1 MSATSNLVFFV
12 AGAATAGLAIYVSFV
27 RRYRQILFSR
37 ENDAKKLWQDL
48 QSLMEPVNV
57 RLKKEAGLPADMTN
71 KVWIEII
78 FEPAVHVYGQ
88 ALNCYHFY
96 QLEAA
101 MAMCRNALDSAI
113 YIGITNIRKKSVTS
127 HEYRE
132 VSPKLKGKLGNW
144 KHLERF
150 GLRFEL
156 VDEQTLRAIR
166 GVRKV
171 GNFSAHLAPSQDKEF
186 RAWNERH
193 KEDFKKWQEELKS
206 AAEGRDSLDMPALS
220 KVLQV
225 VPPPPEVMDGYKT
238 WTTPQEAWIVLSA
251 TGALL
256 IDIITR
262 YWEKDATLSEEP
274 LMPERGTSAP
284 STRLERGRVSSVGL

>member
-1 MSATSNLVFFV
+1 MPVSASLDLLLFA
-12 AGAATAGLAIYVSFV
+12 AGAAVAGLAIYLAYV
-27 RRYRQILFSR
+27 RRYRQILFRR
-37 ENDAKKLWQDL
+37 EYDAKKLWEDL
-48 QSLMEPVNV
+48 QALMEPVNV
-57 RLKKEAGLPADMTN
+57 RLKKEAGLPAEMTN

-88 ALNCYHFY
+88 AINCYHFY

-101 MAMCRNALDSAI
+101 MAMCRNTLDSAI
-113 YIGITNIRKKSVTS
+113 YLGITNIRKKSVTS
-127 HEYRE
+127 HEYRKVLPE
-132 VSPKLKGKLGNW
+132 LKGKLGNW
-144 KHLERF
+144 KYLERL
-150 GLRFEL
+150 GLRFGL
-156 VDEQTLRAIR
+156 VDEQTLGAIR

-206 AAEGRDSLDMPALS
+206 AAEGRESLDMPALS
-220 KVLQV
+220 KVLRDA
-225 VPPPPEVMDGYKT
+225 PPPAEFMDGYKT
-238 WTTPQEAWIVLSA
+238 WTTPNEAWIVLNA
-251 TGALL
+251 TGILL

-274 LMPERGTSAP
+274 LTPEMLGQFEAR
-284 STRLERGRVSSVGL
+284 